1 MFYTYINWS
10 GSRSVDISF
19 LITVRE
25 SVPSNSGENEVFN
38 CVFAVDGGL
47 CPGPELQRWSL
58 LSGAIRCQIRRW
70 QMAAGQQWSL
80 SRLGSNSRSKTSSGT
95 VGNRFIGASVAGS
108 GVAATSSFSDSFG
121 ASSNIGSNNAFSVG
135 GSFSS
140 AKKTKTGFS
149 DSSDAGKIG
158 IKEDT
163 RQLNDDGSYYYKVV
177 NENNIEVSESGR
189 VDNVG
194 TDDEVMR
201 VKGYYEYIGD
211 DGVLYRVDYIADE
224 NGFQPTAAHLPT
236 PPPIPEEI
244 LRSIRERGLARK

>member
-1 MFYTYINWS
+1 M
-10 GSRSVDISF
+10 
-19 LITVRE
+19 
-25 SVPSNSGENEVFN
+25 
-38 CVFAVDGGL
+38 
-47 CPGPELQRWSL
+47 
-58 LSGAIRCQIRRW
+58 
-70 QMAAGQQWSL
+70 
-80 SRLGSNSRSKTSSGT
+80 
-95 VGNRFIGASVAGS
+95 
-108 GVAATSSFSDSFG
+108 AATSSFSDSFG

-149 DSSDAGKIG
+149 DSFDTGKIG

-224 NGFQPTAAHLPT
+224 NGFQPTGAHLPT

-244 LRSIRERGLARK
+244 LRSLRERGLARK